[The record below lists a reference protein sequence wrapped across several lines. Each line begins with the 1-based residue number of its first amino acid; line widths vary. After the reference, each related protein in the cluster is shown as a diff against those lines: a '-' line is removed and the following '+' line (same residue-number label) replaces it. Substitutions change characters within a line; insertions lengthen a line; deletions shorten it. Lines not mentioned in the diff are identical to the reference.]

1 MKTYFTFLQRNKL
14 FTFVNVIGLSI
25 SLMFLLLITH
35 MVTRQLTVDK
45 DMKDADRTYVLA
57 NEIWAGGHIL
67 LGDKLQ
73 SRYPEIEDWCAV
85 SGSYEQFVKTN
96 DQPVNIQMMFV
107 RENFFR
113 FFNFHLLEG
122 NPETLLANEN
132 NIVLTRSCAIKL
144 FGTEHAL
151 GKTLI
156 EQAFGDRRCTVSGII
171 EDIDNSIFPSNIEAF
186 SLHKNVRYVNW
197 SASEENTHLGNAA
210 SCDNLDAADIFSIRT
225 STLTTKPMTL
235 PASSKNSSG
244 FTNMIPLKR
253 YYSSP
258 YTSFT
263 SPIHWPP
270 EPYSTNIA

>member
-144 FGTEHAL
+144 FG
-151 GKTLI
+151 
-156 EQAFGDRRCTVSGII
+156 V
-171 EDIDNSIFPSNIEAF
+171 
-186 SLHKNVRYVNW
+186 
-197 SASEENTHLGNAA
+197 
-210 SCDNLDAADIFSIRT
+210 SIRT

-244 FTNMIPLKR
+244 FTSMIPLKR

-258 YTSFT
+258 YTSFI

>member
-1 MKTYFTFLQRNKL
+1 M
-14 FTFVNVIGLSI
+14 
-25 SLMFLLLITH
+25 
-35 MVTRQLTVDK
+35 
-45 DMKDADRTYVLA
+45 
-57 NEIWAGGHIL
+57 

-85 SGSYEQFVKTN
+85 SGYYEQFVRTN

-186 SLHKNVRYVNW
+186 SLHKNVRYVHW
-197 SASEENTHLGNAA
+197 SASEENTQLGNAA
-210 SCDNLDAADIFSIRT
+210 SCIFFLRFHPSRYNEIYMARFVSEIGTGPIGMDNGAR
-225 STLTTKPMTL
+225 
-235 PASSKNSSG
+235 
-244 FTNMIPLKR
+244 
-253 YYSSP
+253 
-258 YTSFT
+258 
-263 SPIHWPP
+263 IHV
-270 EPYSTNIA
+270 TAVMRAVTVMA

>member
-85 SGSYEQFVKTN
+85 SGSYEQFVRTN

-107 RENFFR
+107 RENFFQ
-113 FFNFHLLEG
+113 FFDFHLLEG

-156 EQAFGDRRCTVSGII
+156 EQAFGDRRCKS
-171 EDIDNSIFPSNIEAF
+171 ELSSFDKSHNLNSF
-186 SLHKNVRYVNW
+186 
-197 SASEENTHLGNAA
+197 
-210 SCDNLDAADIFSIRT
+210 
-225 STLTTKPMTL
+225 
-235 PASSKNSSG
+235 
-244 FTNMIPLKR
+244 
-253 YYSSP
+253 
-258 YTSFT
+258 
-263 SPIHWPP
+263 
-270 EPYSTNIA
+270 

>member
-25 SLMFLLLITH
+25 SLMFFLLISH

-57 NEIWAGGHIL
+57 SEIWAGGHIL

-96 DQPVNIQMMFV
+96 DKPVNIQMMFV
-107 RENFFR
+107 RDNFFR

-122 NPETLLANEN
+122 NPETLLSNEN

-151 GKTLI
+151 GKTLT
-156 EQAFGDRRCTVSGII
+156 EQAFDNQKCTVSGII
-171 EDIDNSIFPSNIEAF
+171 EDIDNSIFPSHIEAF
-186 SLHKNVRYVNW
+186 SPHKNVRYV
-197 SASEENTHLGNAA
+197 H
-210 SCDNLDAADIFSIRT
+210 
-225 STLTTKPMTL
+225 
-235 PASSKNSSG
+235 
-244 FTNMIPLKR
+244 
-253 YYSSP
+253 
-258 YTSFT
+258 
-263 SPIHWPP
+263 
-270 EPYSTNIA
+270 

>member
-1 MKTYFTFLQRNKL
+1 
-14 FTFVNVIGLSI
+14 
-25 SLMFLLLITH
+25 
-35 MVTRQLTVDK
+35 
-45 DMKDADRTYVLA
+45 
-57 NEIWAGGHIL
+57 
-67 LGDKLQ
+67 
-73 SRYPEIEDWCAV
+73 
-85 SGSYEQFVKTN
+85 
-96 DQPVNIQMMFV
+96 MMFV

-186 SLHKNVRYVNW
+186 SLHKNVRYVHW
-197 SASEENTHLGNAA
+197 SASEENTQLGNAA
-210 SCDNLDAADIFSIRT
+210 SCIFFLRFHPNVNPNDKADDIARF
-225 STLTTKPMTL
+225 
-235 PASSKNSSG
+235 SKNSSG

-263 SPIHWPP
+263 SPIHRQP